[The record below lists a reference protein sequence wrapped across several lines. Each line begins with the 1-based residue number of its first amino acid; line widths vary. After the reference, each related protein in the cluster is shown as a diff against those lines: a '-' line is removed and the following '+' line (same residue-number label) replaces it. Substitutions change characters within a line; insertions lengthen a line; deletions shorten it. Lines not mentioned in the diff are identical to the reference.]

1 MSHPEN
7 ITPIK
12 YDSSWHASPTST
24 MKNDDINK
32 LHEVHDQQVQHGEA
46 INKKSELL
54 WISFLQQKVFTYLFK
69 VFFFK

>member
-1 MSHPEN
+1 MNPEN

-32 LHEVHDQQVQHGEA
+32 LHEVRDQQVGQHGVA
-46 INKKSELL
+46 IKKKKVRFCGLAFYGKKYLL
-54 WISFLQQKVFTYLFK
+54 IR
-69 VFFFK
+69 